1 MVEEENGK
9 PRQGAQR
16 LKLPSPAELLELA
29 TNLYQRAK
37 SDLDANILSHDYDY
51 LQEYQRLVLMSKA
64 TSRDDAVIYGLPVKV
79 PDHYGGI
86 PGILPGTATV
96 NPRAVLSWVASQT
109 QQLQTRLAHIVGEPG
124 KAEAE
129 PLKLDLGFIRDE
141 RIREV
146 VALDF
151 AEAQRALAAGA
162 PKAAA
167 ILCGSVIE
175 GMLLDRLNRQEVLDD
190 KRTTEFFAAQDKRRY
205 LKDEHPNWDNIPLRV
220 LYEWAETLSL
230 LRPAAL
236 SLAKSLGD
244 FRNTVHPR
252 AEIRDQNRAH
262 LKEAAILLEV
272 VQLIAADL
280 GGQAPS
286 PNPEASN

>member
-1 MVEEENGK
+1 MAEEYEEN
-9 PRQGAQR
+9 PRLNSQGP
-16 LKLPSPAELLELA
+16 KLPSAAELLELA
-29 TNLYQRAK
+29 TRLYQRAK
-37 SDLDANILSHDYDY
+37 TDLDANVLTHDYDY
-51 LQEYQRLVLMSKA
+51 LQEYQRLVTISK
-64 TSRDDAVIYGLPVKV
+64 TVCGDDIVIYGLPVKV

-86 PGILPGTATV
+86 PGLFPGTAAL

-109 QQLQTRLAHIVGEPG
+109 QQLQTRLAQIVGEPG
-124 KAEAE
+124 KAEPE
-129 PLKLDLGFIRDE
+129 PLKLNLGFVTDGQ
-141 RIREV
+141 IREV

-162 PKAAA
+162 PKATA

-190 KRTTEFFAAQDKRRY
+190 KRTTEFFAAHDKQRY
-205 LKDEHPNWDNIPLRV
+205 LKDECPNWDNIPLRI

-272 VQLIAADL
+272 AQLIAAEL
-280 GGQAPS
+280 GGQTLS
-286 PNPEASN
+286 PNPEPSN